1 MIKLSYVIIKRLSY
15 NFQSHTS
22 FTLKIYVNSK
32 YAIKNR
38 EDAIS
43 TRPPFA
49 SILTE
54 KCPNGNIRQQR
65 TKPRSQSGTH
75 RTPDSGASSRAKAA
89 LASMRKLSSWCTH
102 AALVCVKD
110 TALWVAHICH
120 PFKAVFCL
128 LPNIIFVK
136 N

>member
-1 MIKLSYVIIKRLSY
+1 MWLIIKRLSY

-54 KCPNGNIRQQR
+54 KCPNGNIGNKEQNQE
-65 TKPRSQSGTH
+65 
-75 RTPDSGASSRAKAA
+75 AS
-89 LASMRKLSSWCTH
+89 LEP
-102 AALVCVKD
+102 
-110 TALWVAHICH
+110 IGH
-120 PFKAVFCL
+120 PIAEQAQGLKQH
-128 LPNIIFVK
+128 
-136 N
+136 